1 VLLDLTTLV
10 VRDYDEAIAFFVDAV
25 GFELAEDTPRGE
37 GKRWVVVRPPGGG
50 SGLLLAQASGEAQQ
64 AIVGG
69 QTGGRV
75 GFFLRVEEFAPQHAR
90 MVAAGVEF
98 LEEPRHEEYGSVAVW
113 RDVAGNTWD
122 LLGG

>member
-25 GFELAEDTPRGE
+25 GFELAEDTARGE

-50 SGLLLAQASGEAQQ
+50 SGLLLAQAVGEAQQ

-69 QTGGRV
+69 QTAGRV
-75 GFFLRVEEFAPQHAR
+75 GFFLRVEEFGPQHAR
-90 MVAAGVEF
+90 MVEHGVEF
-98 LEEPRHEEYGSVAVW
+98 LEEPRHEEYGTVAVW